1 MTTVGNQVRAVGVE
15 QSGIR
20 CAAVI
25 GAGSMGSGI
34 AAQFA
39 NAGVPVILL
48 DIAGDAANRN
58 GPAEAGIAR
67 QLKVGGFMH
76 PDAAKLVRAGNTE
89 DDLHLLAEADWIIE
103 AVIEKLEVKRD
114 LYRRI
119 AALRKP
125 DAVVASNTSTIPLAQ
140 LVEGMESDFAAHFM
154 INHFFNPP
162 RVMQLVE
169 IVASPANAPETVARI
184 RNACETVLGKT
195 VVDCRDTP
203 GFIANRIGCYWL
215 AAGALE
221 ARKLGLTIE
230 EADAVNTALGVPRT
244 GVFGLLDLVG
254 LDLIP
259 NIWGSLMNTLPE
271 TDAMHRQDLPGDSTV
286 KKILADGRF
295 GRKSGAGY
303 YRVNQ
308 DRSREATDLETGEFR
323 PETPFPTANLPGG
336 GRKLAELLD
345 ADDKYGR
352 YAWTVFKEILV
363 YSATHAPVI
372 AGDIEAIDKAM
383 ELGYAWRQGPFR
395 LADSYG
401 AARVAERL
409 RSAGEEVPAL
419 IGAAAANGGFYA
431 EGRPLKSNGERAVQ
445 STFSVSMLAALK
457 ASSKPIHGNEAA
469 SIWDLGDGIACF
481 EMHTKMN
488 SFTPAVFDVLE
499 WAIEQGPGHFRSLVI
514 GNDDPRAF
522 SAGAD
527 LSFFARKIE
536 EQDWQ
541 TIEDYLVRGQ
551 NLFLR
556 LKYSPFPVVA
566 AAHGLALG
574 GGCEIILHANAVVAH
589 AEFQGGLPE
598 VKVGLVPGWGGCT
611 QLLLRAHTSANGQKG
626 PAAAAR
632 TAFDTIFAGNPS
644 RSALEARASGI
655 LPTDSRIVMNRS
667 HLIGAAKARALDL
680 VENGFAAPD
689 RALITVAGKSGWL
702 GLMTAVEGERA
713 AGRLSETDVR
723 LAGTLLSVLTG
734 GEEGDQVKP
743 LTEEDVMALERK
755 ALIGLIRKPETKA
768 RIDHML
774 KTGKPLKN

>member
-1 MTTVGNQVRAVGVE
+1 MNTLVNHVRAVGVE

-48 DIAGDAANRN
+48 DIAGDASNRN

-89 DDLHLLAEADWIIE
+89 DDLGLLAEADWIIE
-103 AVIEKLEVKRD
+103 AVIERLDIKRE

-119 AALRKP
+119 ATVRKP

-140 LVEGMESDFAAHFM
+140 LVEGLDSDFAAHFM

-169 IVASPANAPETVARI
+169 IVASPENAPETVARI
-184 RNACETVLGKT
+184 RNACESVLGKT

-230 EADAVNTALGVPRT
+230 EADAVNTAFGIPRT

-259 NIWGSLMNTLPE
+259 NIWGSLMNTLPA
-271 TDAMHRQDLPGDSTV
+271 TDAIHRQDLPGDSTV
-286 KKILADGRF
+286 KKILAEGRF

-303 YRVNQ
+303 YRVNP
-308 DRSREATDLETGEFR
+308 DKSREASDLETGEFR
-323 PETPFPTANLPGG
+323 PEAPFPAANLPGG
-336 GRKLAELLD
+336 GKKLAALLD

-352 YAWTVFKEILV
+352 YAWAVFKETLV
-363 YSATHAPVI
+363 YSATHAPEI

-401 AARVAERL
+401 ATRVAERL
-409 RSAGEEVPAL
+409 RSEGEAVPAL
-419 IGAAAANGGFYA
+419 IDAAAANGGFYV
-431 EGRPLKSNGERAVQ
+431 EGKPLKSSGERASQ
-445 STFSVSMLAALK
+445 SAFSVSMLAAVK
-457 ASSKPIHGNEAA
+457 AASKPIHGNEAA

-488 SFTPAVFDVLE
+488 SFAPAAFDVLE
-499 WAIEQGPGHFRSLVI
+499 WAIEEGPKHFRGLVI

-527 LSFFARKIE
+527 LGFFAKKVE

-541 TIEDYLVRGQ
+541 AAEDYLVRGQ

-574 GGCEIILHANAVVAH
+574 GGCEFILHSNAVVAH

-598 VKVGLVPGWGGCT
+598 IKVGLVPGWGGCT
-611 QLLLRAHTSANGQKG
+611 QLLLRAQASDHEPASAAK
-626 PAAAAR
+626 A
-632 TAFDTIFAGNPS
+632 AFDTIFPGNPS

-655 LPTDSRIVMNRS
+655 LQADSQIVMNRS
-667 HLIGAAKARALDL
+667 HLIGAAKVRALQL
-680 VENGFAAPD
+680 VQNGFSAPEP
-689 RALITVAGKSGWL
+689 ALITVAGKFGWQA
-702 GLMTAVEGERA
+702 LMAVVEAEKA

-723 LAGTLLSVLTG
+723 LASALLSVLTG
-734 GEEGDQVKP
+734 GEDGDAAKP
-743 LTEEDVMALERK
+743 LTDEDVMALERK
-755 ALIGLIRKPETKA
+755 ALLGLIRTPETKA